1 MLLVY
6 LVCKLKYHTLVI
18 RIPKNK
24 TVHARIRKEMTNLK
38 PGGLSGTN
46 LIIIS
51 IYGDFFNDKF

>member
-6 LVCKLKYHTLVI
+6 LVCALKYHTLVI

-24 TVHARIRKEMTNLK
+24 TVHAQIRKEITNLE
-38 PGGLSGTN
+38 PGGLPGTN

-51 IYGDFFNDKF
+51 IYGDFF